1 MSQQSD
7 YIQRI
12 QYQQQQLHLQY
23 QQRLLQ
29 QQTQAA
35 QQPPPA
41 AQQPPPAAQ
50 QPPPAAQ
57 QPPPAAPP
65 AAQQQP
71 QQKQPTKVVETIP
84 NLQTEVN
91 NEMQTCIT
99 KEQVKDYLRQWIR
112 VENEIGTLTQEIKK
126 RKLIHQQLSQ
136 SLLNVM
142 RKNEIDC
149 FDITNG
155 KIVYSKTKSRPPL
168 NKGQLKSALLTYYKD
183 DAESAN
189 SLNEFLV
196 ASRVEKVKEAIKM
209 KIPK

>member
-35 QQPPPA
+35 QPPPQA
-41 AQQPPPAAQ
+41 AQQPPPQPPQAAQ
-50 QPPPAAQ
+50 QPP
-57 QPPPAAPP
+57 
-65 AAQQQP
+65 
-71 QQKQPTKVVETIP
+71 QKQPAKVVETIP

-136 SLLNVM
+136 SLLSVM